1 MDCSGNGVAIS
12 TPECSSRCECSVRWT
27 GNCCE
32 TRRPWRNW
40 GDPHL
45 ETLDGKISV
54 VLGLFRAFY
63 IKIVIFLLY
72 IRFFCYLSIEIG
84 LNTLY

>member
-1 MDCSGNGVAIS
+1 M
-12 TPECSSRCECSVRWT
+12 PECASRCECSVRWT

-54 VLGLFRAFY
+54 LLGLFPVFY
-63 IKIVIFLLY
+63 IKISIFY
-72 IRFFCYLSIEIG
+72 WIYDSSIEIG
-84 LNTLY
+84 LNNFY